1 MNMFIVRADK
11 CTKISG
17 IKEWLKDNIMII
29 TIAHNDN
36 LSCTYRESCEAFA
49 IKFHKG
55 LQRQNGVCR
64 RVLRAV

>member
-36 LSCTYRESCEAFA
+36 LSCMYSYRESCEAFA
-49 IKFHKG
+49 IKLYKG
-55 LQRQNGVCR
+55 DGVCGR
-64 RVLRAV
+64 GLGTV